1 MEKIIN
7 ALQIER
13 KHLKYFFILAIL
25 LLVSVNAVSYMNIQ
39 DLKEI
44 ESYAALTNQ
53 NTVLMENLRDKLNE
67 AQTGRHFYYI
77 TGEKDYLVPYNNVS
91 SSIDTIY
98 TKLKAHTTDNN
109 TVQLYL
115 DTLAGLVKSRF
126 DVMAK
131 SIEMQDKRRSSAKS
145 VASLLD
151 EGKEIN
157 VRIMNLI
164 TIMQTE
170 EYNSLREKI
179 EVTNTKSKFAKL
191 ITAGGT
197 TLSILMLVFIF
208 GVFDFMGGKGF
219 TGQKEHKLSPD
230 ELETIVRERTAE
242 ISKIN
247 SRMYKEIEMH
257 KQAEDAL
264 KSAER
269 EYKNLFEQ
277 AHDAIMIFEPDT
289 EKVLDINK
297 RGCEVYSIP
306 HEQFVGLSLKAISK
320 NIPDGEKHIRMTLEK
335 GFFYNFQTVHYR
347 KDGTEMLME
356 INAAAIN
363 YKGRTAILSINRDI
377 TDRILSYIPLPGS

>member
-53 NTVLMENLRDKLNE
+53 NTVLMENLRDKISE

-98 TKLKAHTTDNN
+98 TKLKALTTDNN

-115 DTLAGLVKSRF
+115 DTLAGLVKIRF

-131 SIEMQDKRRSSAKS
+131 SIEVQDKRKSSVKS

-157 VRIMNLI
+157 IRIMNLI
-164 TIMQTE
+164 TKMQTE

-179 EVTNTKSKFAKL
+179 EVTNSKSKFTKL

-197 TLSILMLVFIF
+197 TLSILMLVFI
-208 GVFDFMGGKGF
+208 
-219 TGQKEHKLSPD
+219 
-230 ELETIVRERTAE
+230 
-242 ISKIN
+242 
-247 SRMYKEIEMH
+247 
-257 KQAEDAL
+257 
-264 KSAER
+264 
-269 EYKNLFEQ
+269 
-277 AHDAIMIFEPDT
+277 
-289 EKVLDINK
+289 
-297 RGCEVYSIP
+297 
-306 HEQFVGLSLKAISK
+306 
-320 NIPDGEKHIRMTLEK
+320 
-335 GFFYNFQTVHYR
+335 
-347 KDGTEMLME
+347 
-356 INAAAIN
+356 
-363 YKGRTAILSINRDI
+363 
-377 TDRILSYIPLPGS
+377 